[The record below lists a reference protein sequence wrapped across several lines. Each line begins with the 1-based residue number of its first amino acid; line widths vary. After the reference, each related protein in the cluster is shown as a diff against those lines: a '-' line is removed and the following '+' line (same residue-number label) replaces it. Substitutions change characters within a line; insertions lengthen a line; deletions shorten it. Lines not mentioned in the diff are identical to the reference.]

1 MANIDSLDAL
11 ADPTRRQLFEML
23 RVGSRSVN
31 ELAAGLPV
39 SQPAV
44 SQHLKVLK
52 AARLVSVNKRGN
64 QRIYSMNPEGL
75 AELRDYVDRLWDD
88 VLRAFQEA
96 AEKQAKEEHNE
107 HI

>member
-1 MANIDSLDAL
+1 LDAL

-23 RVGSRSVN
+23 RDGSRSVN
-31 ELAAGLPV
+31 ELVAALPV

-52 AARLVSVNKRGN
+52 EARLVSVYRRGN

-75 AELRDYVDRLWDD
+75 AELRDYVDELWDD

-96 AEKQAKEEHNE
+96 AEKQAKEERNE
-107 HI
+107 HF